1 MNRKLIAAA
10 RGDHPLDLAI
20 NNIRLVN
27 VFTGEIYPAA
37 IGIADGTIVHVTAP
51 GETELEANETIDG
64 QGKFAVPGLIDTHL
78 HIESS
83 MLTPSPLRGS
93 RAASRH
99 DADRDR
105 SA

>member
-1 MNRKLIAAA
+1 M
-10 RGDHPLDLAI
+10 H
-20 NNIRLVN
+20 
-27 VFTGEIYPAA
+27 EIYPAA

-83 MLTPSPLRGS
+83 MLTPTITRKPCCLTAR
-93 RAASRH
+93 R
-99 DADRDR
+99 
-105 SA
+105 